1 MVLVKCQ
8 GLDLG
13 PDQEPGPYQG
23 PGPEVL
29 NIFRTEVVVLVGR
42 GIKAKGASQDQE
54 ADLGP
59 DLGPDLGQ
67 GLDQD
72 PDHKKERYT

>member
-13 PDQEPGPYQG
+13 PDQEQGPYLG
-23 PGPEVL
+23 PGPEVR
-29 NIFRTEVVVLVGR
+29 NIFKTEVIVLVGR

-59 DLGPDLGQ
+59 DLGPDL
-67 GLDQD
+67 DQD
-72 PDHKKERYT
+72 HNQERYT